1 MTRMLMPAVLSS
13 AILLNA
19 ATASEMEPLPVESRN
34 FIDISFTAQLMPA
47 IPVPLL
53 TAAPI
58 VPATWVP
65 WP

>member
-1 MTRMLMPAVLSS
+1 MTRMLTPFVLSS

-19 ATASEMEPLPVESRN
+19 TTASEIEPLPLESRN
-34 FIDISFTAQLMPA
+34 FIDISFTTQLMPA